1 MAHTMRTGAEHYV
14 YRYNVLCVP
23 VAAVLTLQLSV
34 GVGLLSDVPLNA
46 LSASHLR
53 RAGRVGDPLGSPAS
67 CALAIS
73 GKKMLEP
80 ARMLRP
86 SLCCACATVL
96 TFCPPVRRAVLVI
109 CIL

>member
-34 GVGLLSDVPLNA
+34 CGGLVSDVPLNA
-46 LSASHLR
+46 LFASHLR

-67 CALAIS
+67 RALAIWLPLL
-73 GKKMLEP
+73 GIRYHRYRY
-80 ARMLRP
+80 ARLARSLSHNP
-86 SLCCACATVL
+86 SD
-96 TFCPPVRRAVLVI
+96 PKG
-109 CIL
+109 CIRFAFGAN